1 MKLGTYFNVWRG
13 EVETTPC
20 SKNNKIE
27 KIFGNIRE
35 NRAYVLSP
43 EIETGPLLTIA
54 SQTYD
59 FHNQTNY
66 VYYCLFSKISCSI
79 S

>member
-27 KIFGNIRE
+27 KFFGNIRE

-43 EIETGPLLTIA
+43 EIETAPLLTIA

-59 FHNQTNY
+59 FQTNY